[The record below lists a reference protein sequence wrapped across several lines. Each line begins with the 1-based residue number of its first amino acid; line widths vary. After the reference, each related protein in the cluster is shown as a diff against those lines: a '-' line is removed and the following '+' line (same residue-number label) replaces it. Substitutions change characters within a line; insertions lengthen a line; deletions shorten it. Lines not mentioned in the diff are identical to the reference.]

1 MTVGY
6 TVGDYLLDRLA
17 ELGVDRI
24 FGVPGDFTLGLL
36 DHIEDDDRIDW
47 VGMANEL
54 GAGYAA
60 DGYARLRGLGVV
72 CTTFGVGE
80 LSAINAIAGA
90 YAEYVPVLHLVGAP
104 STLVQGAGRATH
116 HTLGDGDF
124 EHTLRM
130 AAEVTV
136 AHAMPTAATATAE
149 IDRVLTA
156 IVRAGQPGHLCLP
169 TDVSAAPAEPPTA
182 ALAVGPALSDAASLT
197 AFRDAAAALLGSG
210 GRPVVVA
217 DILVDRCG
225 AQEPL
230 RRFLAETDLPFAS
243 LLWGRRVIDESHPNH
258 LGTYIAAAGDDA
270 VRERV
275 ESAPSVI
282 TVGVHFTDLTSGFFT
297 QQLPAARIDL
307 LPHVASAGEH
317 TFAGVE
323 MRDALSVLGKILRT
337 ADRVPSGLVPPVLDA
352 ATADPTGPLTQQQL
366 WAALTA
372 HLTAG
377 DLVFADQGTSFY
389 GMGAQDLPRDAAFLG
404 QPLWA
409 SIGYTL
415 PAALGGALAA
425 PDKRT
430 ILLIGDGAA
439 QLTIQELGTIIRLG
453 TPMIVVVVNNDGY
466 TVERAIHGPERRY
479 NDIARWNW
487 AALPAA
493 LGASP
498 ERVTS
503 TRVETRAAL
512 EAALG
517 AAAPGGL
524 TFIEAVTDRMDIPPL
539 LSAIAS
545 AAAKANARRP

>member
-1 MTVGY
+1 MTATY

-24 FGVPGDFTLGLL
+24 FGVPGDFTLGFL
-36 DHIEDDDRIDW
+36 DKVEDDDRIEW

-60 DGYARLRGLGVV
+60 DGYARVRGLGVV

-80 LSAINAIAGA
+80 LSAINAIAGSF
-90 YAEYVPVLHLVGAP
+90 AEYVPVLNLVGAP
-104 STLVQGAGRATH
+104 STLVQKAGRATH

-124 EHTLRM
+124 EHTVRI

-136 AHAMPTAATATAE
+136 AHAMPTAAEATAE

-156 IVRAGQPGHLCLP
+156 IVRAGQPGHLCLA
-169 TDVSAAPAEPPTA
+169 TDVSAAPAEPPTT
-182 ALAVGPALSDAASLT
+182 ALPVGPAISDSAALS
-197 AFRDAAAALLGSG
+197 AFRDAAAALLETA
-210 GRPVVVA
+210 GRPVVLA
-217 DILVDRCG
+217 DILVDRCH
-225 AQEPL
+225 AQDAL

-258 LGTYIAAAGDDA
+258 LGTYIAAAGDAA

-275 ESAPSVI
+275 ESAPAII
-282 TVGVHFTDLTSGFFT
+282 TAGVHFTDLTSGFFT
-297 QQLPAARIDL
+297 QRLPEARIDL
-307 LPHVASAGEH
+307 LPHTASVGEEV
-317 TFAGVE
+317 FAGVE

-352 ATADPTGPLTQQQL
+352 ATTDPTGPLTQQQL

-372 HLTAG
+372 HLRAG

-389 GMGAQDLPRDAAFLG
+389 GMGAQDLPRDVAFLG

-425 PDKRT
+425 PEKRT

-479 NDIARWNW
+479 NDIAGWNW
-487 AALPAA
+487 TALPAA
-493 LGASP
+493 LGADP
-498 ERVTS
+498 ARVTAM
-503 TRVETRAAL
+503 RVETRTAL
-512 EAALG
+512 EEALES
-517 AAAPGGL
+517 AAAGGL
-524 TFIEAVTDRMDIPPL
+524 TFIEAVTDRLDIPPL
-539 LSAIAS
+539 LSAIA
-545 AAAKANARRP
+545 AAAASANARKN